1 MDLLRLNVRTNNND
15 SDIFTKNLGS
25 DLHEHH
31 SKKMII
37 KKGKL

>member
-1 MDLLRLNVRTNNND
+1 VRTNNND

-25 DLHEHH
+25 DLREYH

-37 KKGKL
+37 EKGKL